1 MTDLTVVLLLSDEWN
16 LRDITCFKNF
26 GESERKMYRYFYN
39 KLTRVA
45 TNTYEW
51 TLPEELDS
59 SVIEQ
64 YLWEDGKALIWK
76 HEALGLVV
84 TRCNESSWDIN
95 GRANRWVPHLDVNSD
110 WVQLPSE
117 LKKDECVCIYDL
129 TNHRICRHDC
139 LAHLSDIVDINET
152 IRQQV
157 WNQKTPMLAV
167 VTDPQNKRKVKTAV
181 DNMAH
186 NMKLLFIEKE
196 TLEAIETLNF
206 DAPFNVEA
214 LNSAKNV
221 NINEALEY
229 LGVDSESAFDK
240 KERKIVDEQ
249 ESNDEIIN
257 YMLLDGQRA
266 RNKGNK
272 DMKKLF
278 GIEATV
284 KVSETIKPQKKK
296 KNITNNNNTT

>member
-1 MTDLTVVLLLSDEWN
+1 
-16 LRDITCFKNF
+16 
-26 GESERKMYRYFYN
+26 MYRYFYN

-51 TLPEELDS
+51 TLPDELDS
-59 SVIEQ
+59 SIIEQ

-76 HEALGLVV
+76 HEALGLVI

-95 GRANRWVPHLDVNSD
+95 GRANRWVPHLDVNSEYIK
-110 WVQLPSE
+110 LPSE
-117 LKKDECVCIYDL
+117 LTKSECVCIYDL

-167 VTDPQNKRKVKTAV
+167 VTDPQNKKKVKTAV

-266 RNKGNK
+266 RDKGNK

-278 GIEATV
+278 GIEASV
-284 KVSETIKPQKKK
+284 KVSETIRPHD
-296 KNITNNNNTT
+296 ITESMTNDNNTA